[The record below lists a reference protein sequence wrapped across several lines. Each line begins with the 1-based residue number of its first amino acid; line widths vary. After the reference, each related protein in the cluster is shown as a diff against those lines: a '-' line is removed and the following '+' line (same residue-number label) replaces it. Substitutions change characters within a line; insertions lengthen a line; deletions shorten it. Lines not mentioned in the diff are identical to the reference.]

1 MFSKRLEMIAS
12 CIENGIGIIDVGTDH
27 GYIPA
32 MMVQRGYSGN
42 IYASDINE
50 MPLEACKRNLEEN
63 GAAGRISFLLCDGLD
78 ACPPDMIDTI
88 VIAGMGGDTIAGILD
103 RAEWCLD
110 SRYKLILQPMTK
122 SEVLRYW
129 LSYNGFAIT
138 DERLIKDNGK
148 LYQLLCSRYDGQSH
162 PMTDCELF
170 TGKLGLIKSEP
181 EFTEFIELQKR
192 RFIGSIDGL
201 RRSGDENLRSRL
213 AIYENICKELD
224 NYDSK

>member
-1 MFSKRLEMIAS
+1 MSKRLEIIAS
-12 CIENGIGIIDVGTDH
+12 YIENGIGFIDVGTDH

-32 MMVQRGYSGN
+32 VMAKRGYAGN

-50 MPLEACKRNLEEN
+50 MPLEMCRRNLDE
-63 GAAGRISFLLCDGLD
+63 AGFADRINFLLCDGLD
-78 ACPPDMIDTI
+78 CCPPDLVDTI

-110 SRYKLILQPMTK
+110 CRYKLILQPMTK

-129 LSYNGFAIT
+129 LSYNGFVIT

-148 LYQLLCSRYDGQSH
+148 IYQLLCSRFDGQNH

-170 TGKLGLIKSEP
+170 TGKLEMIKSEP
-181 EFTEFIELQKR
+181 DFPEYIELQKR

-201 RRSGDENLRSRL
+201 RRSNDESLHPRL
-213 AIYENICKELD
+213 AIYEKIYEVLI